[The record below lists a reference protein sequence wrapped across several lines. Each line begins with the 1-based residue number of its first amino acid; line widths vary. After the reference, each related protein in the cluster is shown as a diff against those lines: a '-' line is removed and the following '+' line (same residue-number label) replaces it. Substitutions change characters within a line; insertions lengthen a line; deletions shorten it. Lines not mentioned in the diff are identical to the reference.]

1 MADFGLYMGLQRKSN
16 IFETK
21 AQNRQM
27 EVGLMEKMD
36 MRSQQKL
43 QQQAESQAKIQEFY
57 DIVNQL
63 DVLKAD
69 EERVQSAEQTAKAG
83 VIEGIMSFGGDVG
96 KFMLGGGVGILA
108 DYRNNVLQSEEV
120 KNAIY
125 NKTNHAQWLD
135 AQAKGL
141 FVKDVGVDVPVM
153 LPDGTKTTEHRKV
166 SMDEAY
172 KLLENNVITE
182 LPWDGA
188 EQDID
193 IGPDFFQTLYKDPRN
208 PYSMDTEVA
217 PEDLYNALR
226 SDGASDDQALKK
238 MQSYETY
245 LSKGGTP
252 WRYKSGDFLRKAE
265 HDSRMKTQ
273 QMQRNMMRNQQGGSG
288 NNKYLDI
295 ISKVRNIPQGGSA
308 PIGSAEWKILSN
320 PVALGLSYNSETGFY
335 VPTKGGVKAYD
346 LYQTGSNENP
356 KEYDLTAFDNVQPIE
371 YVNDPKTGRPM
382 IKLSVT
388 YRDDGRVDSSGRPW
402 REDFWGTERPQDGV
416 HLNNWTRTDA
426 NTFWSGTDGGEQWEG
441 TVFVPVDRW
450 INPQTAPVF
459 NKAINVQDN
468 QYGAIPESYMQTS
481 DDIFNYNMQ
490 MQDEA
495 IKIVM
500 EKIGVSYN
508 EAAQIIHSSN
518 QNTLYGNS
526 GGGTNNAQSSGGR

>member
-252 WRYKSGDFLRKAE
+252 WRYKSGDFLRKAQIE
-265 HDSRMKTQ
+265 SQMKTQ
-273 QMQRNMMRNQQGGSG
+273 QMQRNMMRNQQGGSEKT
-288 NNKYLDI
+288 KYLDI
-295 ISKVRNIPQGGSA
+295 MNKVNTIPQNGSA
-308 PIGSAEWKILSN
+308 PISAAEWKLLIN
-320 PVALGLSYNSETGFY
+320 PTALGLNYNSETGFY
-335 VPTKGGVKAYD
+335 VPTKGGIVAYD
-346 LYQTGSNENP
+346 MYQLGGNETP
-356 KEYDLTAFDNVQPIE
+356 KEYDLSVFDSVNPVE
-371 YVNDPKTGRPM
+371 YVNDPITGRPM
-382 IKLSVT
+382 LKMTVT
-388 YRDDGRVDSSGRPW
+388 YADDHRVADKLRPAGENSLGSPW
-402 REDFWGTERPQDGV
+402 YEDNIHLDNWKRTET
-416 HLNNWTRTDA
+416 NY
-426 NTFWSGTDGGEQWEG
+426 WSRKDEVWEG

-450 INPQTAPVF
+450 INPLTAPAY
-459 NKAINVQDN
+459 NKANNVRTDQLG
-468 QYGAIPESYMQTS
+468 YIPEIYTQEQS
-481 DDIFNYNMQ
+481 DFVNNSIN
-490 MQDEA
+490 MQDET
-495 IKIVM
+495 IKWLM
-500 EKIGVSYN
+500 RETGRSYN
-508 EAAQIIHSSN
+508 DLSAAMYSGN
-518 QNTLYGNS
+518 QNVLYSDNKMEDPS
-526 GGGTNNAQSSGGR
+526 NTAQGSGGR